1 VLRPLAWFRSKGA
14 RVAWL
19 AFFALA
25 CQLEFTFGH
34 VHLGNGGAISAAL
47 SASADTNTP
56 SPATQS
62 APAQKPPGG
71 LARDFCAVCNSIS
84 LASTVILPVPL
95 VAATPAS
102 LPYRPRWRLQAGEP
116 VSRNPA
122 YFNARGPPDA

>member
-1 VLRPLAWFRSKGA
+1 VLRPLAWLRSKGA

-34 VHLGNGGAISAAL
+34 VHLGNGGAIAAAL
-47 SASADTNTP
+47 SDSAKAKAS

-62 APAQKPPGG
+62 APAQKPPDG

-84 LASTVILPVPL
+84 LASTLVLPVLPA
-95 VAATPAS
+95 AATPPP
-102 LPYRPRWRLQAGEP
+102 LPHRPRWRLQAGEP